1 MGIGE
6 RGRTVSEYTPV
17 ARHTDVVAR
26 MPNERRVRDVAL
38 ARTDA
43 VDLAR
48 YARTRNALDGHVSWL
63 GPYLTH
69 GVTDVSEVLSRLS
82 TRGPLDWSDKF
93 INELGWREYAQHVW
107 RKLGDNLWREPV
119 PPPAAGDATYAREM
133 PHDVVTASTG
143 VAIIDEQIRALY
155 ATGLLHNHA
164 RMWIASYVVHLR
176 KVEWRV
182 GASWMYAHLL
192 DGDLAANTLGWQ
204 WVAGTWTGKPYLF
217 NAENVAKY
225 APGREHRGTSID
237 ATYDALDA
245 MARRA
250 QAYAEPPHVGRAR
263 SPAEAAVP
271 PSFDADIVPALAREL
286 GLRVIHELPVDFA
299 GELLHPWSMHARNGG
314 PITGLIV
321 PSFHQTYR
329 WSERRWRFVLQAMA
343 ECGGES
349 TCNVFI
355 GTDVPLHSCT
365 RVTLMR
371 TPHAG
376 YRDFA
381 SAFADRGGEV
391 TAPPRAFADPDVLQ
405 KSFSAYWNRVT
416 RAPFPG

>member
-1 MGIGE
+1 M
-6 RGRTVSEYTPV
+6 SEHTPV
-17 ARHTDVVAR
+17 ARHTDVVDR
-26 MPNERRVRDVAL
+26 LPHEQRVRDVAL
-38 ARTDA
+38 ARIDA

-48 YARTRNALDGHVSWL
+48 YARTRNALDGHVSGL

-69 GVTDVSEVLSRLS
+69 GVTDVPEVLGRLAA
-82 TRGPLDWSDKF
+82 RGPLGWSDKF
-93 INELGWREYAQHVW
+93 VYELGWREYAQHVW
-107 RKLGDNLWREPV
+107 RMLGDNLWREPV
-119 PPPAAGDATYAREM
+119 PPPADGATIYAREM
-133 PHDVVTASTG
+133 PQDVVTASTG
-143 VAIIDEQIRALY
+143 IAIIDEQIHALY

-182 GASWMYAHLL
+182 GAAWMYAHLL

-237 ATYDALDA
+237 ATYDALDV

-250 QAYAEPPHVGRAR
+250 QAYSERPDVAHDTSHAAAE
-263 SPAEAAVP
+263 VP
-271 PSFDADIVPALAREL
+271 PTFDATIVPALAHEL
-286 GLRVIHELPVDFA
+286 GLRVIQELPVDFS
-299 GELLHPWSMHARNGG
+299 GELRHPWSMNTRASG
-314 PITGLIV
+314 PVIGLIV
-321 PSFHQTYR
+321 PSFHQTFR
-329 WSERRWRFVLQAMA
+329 WSERRWRFVLQAMV

-349 TCNVFI
+349 TCDVFMRA
-355 GTDVPLHSCT
+355 DVPLNART
-365 RVTLMR
+365 RATVTL
-371 TPHAG
+371 TLNPG
-376 YRDFA
+376 YRDWV

-391 TAPPRAFADPDVLQ
+391 GGPPRAFADPAMLQ

-416 RAPFPG
+416 RTPFPM